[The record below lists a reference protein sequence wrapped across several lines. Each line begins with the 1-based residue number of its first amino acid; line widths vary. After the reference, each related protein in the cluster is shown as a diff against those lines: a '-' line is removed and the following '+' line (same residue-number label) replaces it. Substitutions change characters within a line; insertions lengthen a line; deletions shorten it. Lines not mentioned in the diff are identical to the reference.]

1 MTTSVAIEVIPDAEI
16 SDAASVRVLVDID
29 GTARRLVLDTG
40 GATSG
45 LRAVDLPPTS
55 STVARSSPGGR
66 GAFAPG
72 GASRQVEVGVLTL
85 GDLRVRGL
93 LFDVE
98 DDPRAHS
105 ILGLD
110 VLAGHRLDIRFGRGS
125 VTLDGGAAVAR
136 RHPLVRSAHGH
147 PFVRASWGGVETDVL
162 WDSGAEV
169 TVIDEAF
176 AARHAHLLDP
186 LGAAD
191 AGDAR
196 GASRRVEVV
205 RMAAVTIGG
214 RSFPPST
221 AVVTPLAG
229 MRRPGEPPLD
239 VILGMPVLRRA
250 DWTLHLAEDWWGYPS
265 TSA

>member
-1 MTTSVAIEVIPDAEI
+1 M
-16 SDAASVRVLVDID
+16 
-29 GTARRLVLDTG
+29 
-40 GATSG
+40 
-45 LRAVDLPPTS
+45 
-55 STVARSSPGGR
+55 
-66 GAFAPG
+66 
-72 GASRQVEVGVLTL
+72 
-85 GDLRVRGL
+85 
-93 LFDVE
+93 
-98 DDPRAHS
+98 
-105 ILGLD
+105 
-110 VLAGHRLDIRFGRGS
+110 
-125 VTLDGGAAVAR
+125 
-136 RHPLVRSAHGH
+136 
-147 PFVRASWGGVETDVL
+147 L

-196 GASRRVEVV
+196 GASRRVELV

-250 DWTLHLAEDWWGYPS
+250 DWTLHLAEGWWGYPS
-265 TSA
+265 ASA